1 MSVEAWRNEAPVTAV
16 ADCCDGC
23 AAAPAASRG
32 ESWVRA
38 ARSARWLAW
47 ASLAWM
53 TAEGVAGLI
62 AGFAAGSIALVG
74 WALGSA
80 IEALASMIVIWRFTG
95 PRTFSETAERR
106 AQKAVAV
113 SFWLLAPYVALEAFR
128 DLAGHR
134 PAVTSALGIIV
145 TASSVVVMPML
156 GVAKRRLGQR
166 LDSGATAGEGTQNLM
181 CAAQAAAVL
190 AGLVIVAVWPGG
202 WPVDP
207 LIALGIAGWSVW
219 EGSQA
224 WRGAGCCNLAPRVS

>member
-1 MSVEAWRNEAPVTAV
+1 VLPLQAPRGEAPVTVV
-16 ADCCDGC
+16 AGCCDGC
-23 AAAPAASRG
+23 AAAPSAGRG
-32 ESWVRA
+32 ERWVRA
-38 ARSARWLAW
+38 ARHARWLAW

-80 IEALASMIVIWRFTG
+80 IEALASVIVIWRFTG
-95 PRTFSETAERR
+95 SRTMSETAERR
-106 AQKAVAV
+106 AQKAVAI

-128 DLAGHR
+128 DLAGHH
-134 PAVTSALGIIV
+134 PAVPSALGIIV
-145 TASSVVVMPML
+145 TASSVVVMPVL
-156 GVAKRRLGQR
+156 GVAKRRLGRR

-190 AGLVIVAVWPGG
+190 AGLIVVAVWPGG
-202 WPVDP
+202 WPADP

-219 EGSQA
+219 EGSQL
-224 WRGAGCCNLAPRVS
+224 WRGAGCC